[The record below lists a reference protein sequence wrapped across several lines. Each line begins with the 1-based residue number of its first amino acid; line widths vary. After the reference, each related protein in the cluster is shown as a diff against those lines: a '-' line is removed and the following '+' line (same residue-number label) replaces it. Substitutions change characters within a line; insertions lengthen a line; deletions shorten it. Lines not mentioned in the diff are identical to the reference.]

1 MTSQSNHS
9 LIPSKFFSQLCGLI
23 AAGLGGIAIV
33 GWLMKWRILTNIRAD
48 YIPMAPNTAISFIV
62 LGISLCAF
70 ITERKRGLILSRFGA
85 AVILVLSLIR
95 FTEFNININLNIDQW
110 IFKVPSEKLGL
121 IPVGRMALPT
131 ALNFIFASVALFLAA
146 SLKRHWF
153 TDALTRV
160 LAVLTIFIG
169 LAFCLG
175 YIYGAPLLYGGT
187 TIPMALNTSIAFFVL
202 GLGLVVNNISHDI
215 AERKHDAETLRKT
228 HDELELRI
236 TERTTELAK
245 TNEALQTEIIERSHA
260 EEALKKSEERFRSIV
275 EGNFDAIHVL
285 DPEGRFTYS
294 SPSVERITG
303 YKPDDIIGK
312 YFKYFIAETDIP
324 KAEQAFYGMMSGK
337 TMEMVALEATKKDGT
352 PFIIEANGSP
362 VFKDGKIMDIQV
374 VYRDITEKRTIEE
387 QLRHSQKM
395 DAVGQLASGI
405 AHDFNNILTA
415 IIGYGTLLLR
425 KNPDDNLVN
434 EYTSEIITSAN
445 RAAALTRDLLTFS
458 RKHTIN
464 PQPALL
470 NELIKMVERILA
482 RVLGEHIEFKVK
494 IADEN
499 LVVKMDATQLEHV
512 FLNLAT
518 NARDAMPEG
527 GKLTIDICHVNLDN
541 EFIDAHNYGIQGQ
554 YALITFTDT
563 GIGMDKNTQSRVF
576 EPFFTTK
583 EVGKGTG
590 LGLSMVYG
598 AVKQHNGYINVYS
611 EPGHGTVFKIYL
623 PLSEEG
629 VLGEKK
635 EPEIAAL
642 KGNMETILLAEDD
655 PDTRKIIK
663 AVLEEYNYRV
673 IEAVDGNDA
682 ISKFME
688 KKGEVKLLI
697 LDTIMPKIG
706 GKQAY
711 EGIKKIDP
719 NIKAIFISGYT
730 ADMIKTKD
738 LLETGIELLVKP
750 IAPDKL
756 LVKIRGLI
764 DLKGGLME

>member
-23 AAGLGGIAIV
+23 ATGLGGIAIA
-33 GWLMKWRILTNIRAD
+33 GWLMRWRILTNIRAD

-70 ITERKRGLILSRFGA
+70 ITERKWGLILSRFGA
-85 AVILVLSLIR
+85 TVIFVLSLIR
-95 FTEFNININLNIDQW
+95 FTEFNININLNVDQW

-121 IPVGRMALPT
+121 IPVGQMALPT
-131 ALNFIFASVALFLAA
+131 ALNFIFASIALFLAA
-146 SLKRHWF
+146 SLKRRWSS
-153 TDALTRV
+153 DAITRI
-160 LAVLTIFIG
+160 LAVLTTFIG

-175 YIYGAPLLYGGT
+175 YIYGTPLLYGGT
-187 TIPMALNTSIAFFVL
+187 TIPMALNTAIAFFVL

-215 AERKHDAETLRKT
+215 AERKQDAEALRKA
-228 HDELELRI
+228 HGDLEVRV
-236 TERTTELAK
+236 TERTAELAK
-245 TNEALQTEIIERSHA
+245 ANEALQAEIIERSHA
-260 EEALKKSEERFRSIV
+260 EEALRKSEERFRSIV

-285 DPEGRFTYS
+285 DPDGRFTYS

-337 TMEMVALEATKKDGT
+337 TMEMVALEAIKKDGT

-362 VFKDGKIMDIQV
+362 IIKDRKIIDIQV
-374 VYRDITEKRTIEE
+374 VYRDITEKRMLAE
-387 QLRHSQKM
+387 QLRQSQKM
-395 DAVGQLASGI
+395 EAIGQLAGGI

-425 KNPDDNLVN
+425 KNQGDNLVN
-434 EYTSEIITSAN
+434 EYSSEIITSAN

-482 RVLGEHIEFKVK
+482 RVLGEHIELKV
-494 IADEN
+494 ILADEN
-499 LVVKMDATQLEHV
+499 LIVKMDTTQIEHV

-527 GKLTIDICHVNLDN
+527 GKLTIDVGHVELGNK
-541 EFIDAHNYGIQGQ
+541 FIDAHTYGIQGQ
-554 YALITFTDT
+554 YALITFADT
-563 GIGMDKNTQSRVF
+563 GIGMDKNIQSRIF

-583 EVGKGTG
+583 PVGKGTG

-598 AVKQHNGYINVYS
+598 AIKQHNGYITVYS

-623 PLSEEG
+623 PLSEEV
-629 VLGEKK
+629 VLDEERKL
-635 EPEIAAL
+635 AAVAAP

-655 PDTRKIIK
+655 PDTRRTIK
-663 AVLEEYNYRV
+663 AVLEEYNYKV
-673 IEAVDGNDA
+673 IEAMDGSDA

-688 KKGEVKLLI
+688 KKDEISLLI
-697 LDTIMPKIG
+697 LDTIMPKVG
-706 GKQAY
+706 GKQVY

-730 ADMIKTKD
+730 ADMIKARD
-738 LLETGIELLVKP
+738 LLETGFDLLPKP

-756 LVKIRGLI
+756 LIKIREVIG
-764 DLKGGLME
+764 K

>member
-1 MTSQSNHS
+1 MFNILGKKSLFPKVAVILFVAGLLELMLFMTWENTVATLKGDVIVMNMVGTERMRLLKITLLTGHYTEGVEQDFGAKVMLDNEIDVFEGILFGLRDGNPRYNLKKEDSPAIIAKLNQNIDKWNKSVKPM
-9 LIPSKFFSQLCGLI
+9 IQLKTKKDYNQEVFTYLDDINELVTLFERRSEEKINGLRQLQIVFLFLSGLI
-23 AAGLGGIAIV
+23 ALG
-33 GWLMKWRILTNIRAD
+33 
-48 YIPMAPNTAISFIV
+48 S
-62 LGISLCAF
+62 
-70 ITERKRGLILSRFGA
+70 
-85 AVILVLSLIR
+85 LVLLYTVIIKPIKKLSMAVTAMASGDLSQVVPVLSGDEIGELGAGFNLMSYHIKTRTDSLN
-95 FTEFNININLNIDQW
+95 E
-110 IFKVPSEKLGL
+110 SEK
-121 IPVGRMALPT
+121 
-131 ALNFIFASVALFLAA
+131 
-146 SLKRHWF
+146 
-153 TDALTRV
+153 
-160 LAVLTIFIG
+160 
-169 LAFCLG
+169 
-175 YIYGAPLLYGGT
+175 
-187 TIPMALNTSIAFFVL
+187 
-202 GLGLVVNNISHDI
+202 
-215 AERKHDAETLRKT
+215 
-228 HDELELRI
+228 
-236 TERTTELAK
+236 
-245 TNEALQTEIIERSHA
+245 
-260 EEALKKSEERFRSIV
+260 RFRSIV

-303 YKPDDIIGK
+303 YKPDEIIGK

-324 KAEQAFYGMMSGK
+324 KASQAFYGMVSGK
-337 TMEMVALEATKKDGT
+337 TMEMVELEAIRKDGT

-362 VFKDGKIMDIQV
+362 IFKDGKIIDIQV
-374 VYRDITEKRTIEE
+374 VYRDITEKRTLEE

-395 DAVGQLASGI
+395 EAVGQLASGI

-415 IIGYGTLLLR
+415 IIGYGTLLIR
-425 KNPDDNLVN
+425 KKPDDNLVK
-434 EYTSEIITSAN
+434 EYTGEIITSAN

-482 RVLGEHIEFKVK
+482 RVIGEHIEVKV
-494 IADEN
+494 ILADKN
-499 LVVKMDATQLEHV
+499 LIVKMDAIQIEHV

-527 GKLTIDICHVNLDN
+527 GKLTIDVRHVNLDN

-554 YALITFTDT
+554 YALITFADT
-563 GIGMDKNTQSRVF
+563 GIGMDKNIQSRIF

-598 AVKQHNGYINVYS
+598 AVKQHNGYITVYS

-629 VLGEKK
+629 ILGEKK

-655 PDTRKIIK
+655 PDTRRIIK
-663 AVLEEYNYRV
+663 AVLEEYNYKV
-673 IEAVDGNDA
+673 IEAVDGSDA

-688 KKGEVKLLI
+688 KKDEISMLI
-697 LDTIMPKIG
+697 LDTIMPRVN

-730 ADMIKTKD
+730 ADMIQAKD
-738 LLETGIELLVKP
+738 LLEAGIELLVKP

-756 LVKIRGLI
+756 LIKIREAL

>member
-121 IPVGRMALPT
+121 IPVGQMALPT
-131 ALNFIFASVALFLAA
+131 ALNFIFASIALFLAT

-153 TDALTRV
+153 ADALTRV
-160 LAVLTIFIG
+160 LAIMTTFIG

-175 YIYGAPLLYGGT
+175 YIYGTPLLYGGT
-187 TIPMALNTSIAFFVL
+187 TIPMALNTAIAFVVL
-202 GLGLVVNNISHDI
+202 GIGLVVNNISHDI
-215 AERKHDAETLRKT
+215 AERKQAAEALIKT
-228 HDELELRI
+228 HDKLEIRVA
-236 TERTTELAK
+236 ERTAELAK
-245 TNEALQTEIIERSHA
+245 ANEALQAAIIEHRHT
-260 EEALKKSEERFRSIV
+260 EEALRKSEERFRSIV

-324 KAEQAFYGMMSGK
+324 KASQAFYSMLNGNA
-337 TMEMVALEATKKDGT
+337 MEMVALEAIRKDGT

-362 VFKDGKIMDIQV
+362 IFKDGKIMDIQV
-374 VYRDITEKRTIEE
+374 VYRDITEKRILEE
-387 QLRHSQKM
+387 QLRQSQKM
-395 DAVGQLASGI
+395 EAIGQLAASV

-415 IIGYGTLLLR
+415 IIGYGTLLIR
-425 KNPDDNLVN
+425 KNPDDNFVK
-434 EYTSEIITSAN
+434 EYTGEIITSAN

-482 RVLGEHIEFKVK
+482 RVIGEQIELKV
-494 IADEN
+494 ILADKN
-499 LVVKMDATQLEHV
+499 MIVKMDATQIEHV
-512 FLNLAT
+512 FLNLAA

-527 GKLTIDICHVNLDN
+527 GKLTIDVSHVNLDN

-563 GIGMDKNTQSRVF
+563 GIGMDKNIQSKIF
-576 EPFFTTK
+576 DPFFTTK

-756 LVKIRGLI
+756 LEKIREVIG
-764 DLKGGLME
+764 

>member
-1 MTSQSNHS
+1 
-9 LIPSKFFSQLCGLI
+9 L
-23 AAGLGGIAIV
+23 A
-33 GWLMKWRILTNIRAD
+33 NIRA
-48 YIPMAPNTAISFIV
+48 IKRRIRSVTNTAK
-62 LGISLCAF
+62 
-70 ITERKRGLILSRFGA
+70 ITNA
-85 AVILVLSLIR
+85 
-95 FTEFNININLNIDQW
+95 
-110 IFKVPSEKLGL
+110 
-121 IPVGRMALPT
+121 
-131 ALNFIFASVALFLAA
+131 
-146 SLKRHWF
+146 
-153 TDALTRV
+153 
-160 LAVLTIFIG
+160 
-169 LAFCLG
+169 
-175 YIYGAPLLYGGT
+175 
-187 TIPMALNTSIAFFVL
+187 
-202 GLGLVVNNISHDI
+202 
-215 AERKHDAETLRKT
+215 
-228 HDELELRI
+228 
-236 TERTTELAK
+236 
-245 TNEALQTEIIERSHA
+245 
-260 EEALKKSEERFRSIV
+260 
-275 EGNFDAIHVL
+275 
-285 DPEGRFTYS
+285 
-294 SPSVERITG
+294 
-303 YKPDDIIGK
+303 
-312 YFKYFIAETDIP
+312 
-324 KAEQAFYGMMSGK
+324 
-337 TMEMVALEATKKDGT
+337 MEMVALEAIRKDGT

-362 VFKDGKIMDIQV
+362 IFKDGKIMDIQV
-374 VYRDITEKRTIEE
+374 VYRDITEKRILEE
-387 QLRHSQKM
+387 QLRQSQKM
-395 DAVGQLASGI
+395 EAIGQLAASV

-415 IIGYGTLLLR
+415 IIGYGTLLIR
-425 KNPDDNLVN
+425 KNPDDNFVK
-434 EYTSEIITSAN
+434 EYTGEIITSAN

-482 RVLGEHIEFKVK
+482 RVIGEQIELKV
-494 IADEN
+494 ILADKN
-499 LVVKMDATQLEHV
+499 MIVKMDATQIEHV
-512 FLNLAT
+512 FLNLAA

-527 GKLTIDICHVNLDN
+527 GKLTIDVSHVNLDN

-563 GIGMDKNTQSRVF
+563 GIGMDKNIQSKIF
-576 EPFFTTK
+576 DPFFTTK

-756 LVKIRGLI
+756 LEKIREVIG
-764 DLKGGLME
+764 